1 MPAIQKLRNVA
12 LVVAT
17 AALLVGSAG
26 CGKIA
31 DKASEQIAERIIE
44 KQTGGK
50 VDIQKD
56 GEKIKIETDE
66 GTITGGASIPDG
78 WPSDIPLP
86 KDLRVI
92 GGSAIKD
99 GDQTV
104 YSVAGSSSASRDEIK
119 NLYANAL
126 SDWKLEHS
134 MDLRGEDESTML
146 SYSKGDRMALI
157 TISEHEKERNL
168 SVTVQDQPKG

>member
-104 YSVAGSSSASRDEIK
+104 YSVAAVRARPATRSRTCTPTPYPTGSSSTP
-119 NLYANAL
+119 
-126 SDWKLEHS
+126 W
-134 MDLRGEDESTML
+134 T
-146 SYSKGDRMALI
+146 
-157 TISEHEKERNL
+157 
-168 SVTVQDQPKG
+168 